1 MARLRRT
8 PSNAGRAGG
17 LPQIVESVPAKM
29 AAFDALPPRLRE
41 ELNYTALDF
50 SPLDAFRHL
59 RQGIC
64 VRAIIAGIRAMVSE
78 VFAEHRRAIGNSRRP
93 AGRASATRDMIRA

>member
-8 PSNAGRAGG
+8 PSNAGHAGG
-17 LPQIVESVPAKM
+17 QPQIVESVPAKM

-59 RQGIC
+59 RQDIS
-64 VRAIIAGIRAMVSE
+64 VRAIVAGIRAMVSE
-78 VFAEHRRAIGNSRRP
+78 VFAEHRRAMGNGRRP
-93 AGRASATRDMIRA
+93 ASRASAAKDMIRA